1 MRTLLESLDVKKAT
15 GGDDIPARVLKIS
28 AKEMALLL
36 CTLFNSCIKKG
47 TWPSDWKRGD
57 WTLAFKKGDRQAQE
71 NYRPITVLSCLN
83 KVFEQL
89 LCNQIT
95 SKFDYYLGDCLTA
108 YRRHHSCESSIIGL
122 VPEDWKRAKDNQLLS
137 VSSQRSCRKRLTVC
151 IHHLYYA
158 S

>member
-1 MRTLLESLDVKKAT
+1 MIAEHVKNSPGAFDFEAVNETQVRTLLESLDVKKAT

-57 WTLAFKKGDRQAQE
+57 WTLVFKKGDRQAQE

-108 YRRHHSCESSIIGL
+108 YRRHHSCESSLIGL
-122 VPEDWKRAKDNQLLS
+122 VP
-137 VSSQRSCRKRLTVC
+137 
-151 IHHLYYA
+151 
-158 S
+158 